1 MYKTLEGGQFI
12 SNNPQCTSLDFIT
25 MFYVALGKRGGMGV
39 LQTPSLCVQ
48 ISMQGGLQKQ

>member
-12 SNNPQCTSLDFIT
+12 SNNPQCTSLN
-25 MFYVALGKRGGMGV
+25 YVALGKRGGMGV